1 MTSTLPSI
9 ICDQETLI
17 SLWKHECYRVI
28 ADRFIQQQDYDYFQ
42 SAMNRLLT
50 EEFGEENS
58 FTKTDDQCY
67 FVDFL
72 RDTPEVTGEEE
83 TEVEM
88 PKIYEPVKSLEV
100 LQERLTFLISLYNE
114 VARTAHLDIVFF
126 KDAVSHLTRISR
138 IIRSPGGHAL
148 LVGVGGSGKQSL
160 TKLAAFIAH
169 YNTQQINLTRS
180 YSATNF
186 LEDLKILYKST
197 GIQDKGTTFIF
208 TDQALKD
215 ECFLEYLNNVLTC
228 GVVSNLFNR
237 DERADIIAELTP
249 MMKREQP
256 RRPPT

>member
-1 MTSTLPSI
+1 MLPTPSKFHYVFNLRELSRIWQGMTSTLPSI

-42 SAMNRLLT
+42 SAMNRLLV

-58 FTKTDDQCY
+58 FTKTEDDLCF

-126 KDAVSHLTRISR
+126 KDAVSHLTR
-138 IIRSPGGHAL
+138 
-148 LVGVGGSGKQSL
+148 
-160 TKLAAFIAH
+160 
-169 YNTQQINLTRS
+169 
-180 YSATNF
+180 
-186 LEDLKILYKST
+186 
-197 GIQDKGTTFIF
+197 
-208 TDQALKD
+208 
-215 ECFLEYLNNVLTC
+215 
-228 GVVSNLFNR
+228 
-237 DERADIIAELTP
+237 
-249 MMKREQP
+249 
-256 RRPPT
+256 